1 MWEIFWESPHHRDS
15 CLFFVNASSVR
26 IHYFLSCVYYM
37 IQGKQLDS
45 FLIIAKVLKINIRAS
60 SLTENLMYNFKLF
73 DSKDNT
79 FNLKMNAV
87 GFFVVFLFL
96 LLS

>member
-1 MWEIFWESPHHRDS
+1 
-15 CLFFVNASSVR
+15 
-26 IHYFLSCVYYM
+26 M

-73 DSKDNT
+73 DSKDNA